1 MIINI
6 LSVAFGGGLGAVL
19 RYLIFFYFERF
30 HKSIFPWPTLI
41 VNLLGALLIGLL
53 WGYFD
58 KIYVSP
64 GFRMFIFIGI
74 LGSFTTFSTFAFDG
88 ADADPVTETGI
99 GWTLQDW
106 TESPLGSDA
115 GGASL
120 GAYSTKGIN
129 TASTTTE
136 DSIWNTNGTSDG
148 IVATMF
154 IMTLAM

>member
-1 MIINI
+1 MIVKI

-74 LGSFTTFSTFAFDG
+74 LGSFTTFSTFAFDILSMIHDG
-88 ADADPVTETGI
+88 QFRNMIVYLLVSNILGI
-99 GWTLQDW
+99 GLAFTGYIL
-106 TESPLGSDA
+106 TA
-115 GGASL
+115 GV
-120 GAYSTKGIN
+120 K
-129 TASTTTE
+129 
-136 DSIWNTNGTSDG
+136 
-148 IVATMF
+148 
-154 IMTLAM
+154 

>member
-1 MIINI
+1 MIVKI

-58 KIYVSP
+58 KLYVSP

-74 LGSFTTFSTFAFDG
+74 LGSFTTFSTFAFDVLSMVHDG
-88 ADADPVTETGI
+88 QFKNMIVYLLASNVLGI
-99 GWTLQDW
+99 GLAY
-106 TESPLGSDA
+106 LGFILTA
-115 GGASL
+115 GV
-120 GAYSTKGIN
+120 K
-129 TASTTTE
+129 
-136 DSIWNTNGTSDG
+136 
-148 IVATMF
+148 
-154 IMTLAM
+154 